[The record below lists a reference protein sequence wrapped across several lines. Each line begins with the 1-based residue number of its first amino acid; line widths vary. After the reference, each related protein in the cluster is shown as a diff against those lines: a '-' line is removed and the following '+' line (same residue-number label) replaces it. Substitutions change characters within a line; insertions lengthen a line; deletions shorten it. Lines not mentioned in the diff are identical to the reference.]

1 MEKPMR
7 IILPAA
13 ALAIAGVLAATIAVL
28 AAGTTGSPL
37 SQAALLNEFQTCAA
51 QGLGAGCITVART
64 QDIILSAVPPGGAGA
79 APFAAAS
86 LILKSYGGD
95 L

>member
-13 ALAIAGVLAATIAVL
+13 ALAIAVVLAAPIAVF
-28 AAGTTGSPL
+28 AWGSNGSPL
-37 SQAALLNEFQTCAA
+37 SQAALLTEFQTCAA
-51 QGLGAGCITVART
+51 QGLGAGCITVARA

-86 LILKSYGGD
+86 HILKNYGGD